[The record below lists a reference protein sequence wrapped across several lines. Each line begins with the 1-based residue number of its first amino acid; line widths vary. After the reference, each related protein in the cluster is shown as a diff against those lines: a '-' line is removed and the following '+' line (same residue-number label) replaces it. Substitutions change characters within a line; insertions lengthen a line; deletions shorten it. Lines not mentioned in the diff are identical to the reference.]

1 MTFSSRR
8 RSRAAAH
15 AVGIAATVAVV
26 GIVEILIRA
35 GVINPFIVPLPSLIL
50 ASIPRIVT
58 EEHVLQRFWQT
69 TTEIAWAGLLLA
81 LVRHRDRRSPL
92 QGAAAADGL

>member
-35 GVINPFIVPLPSLIL
+35 GVINRNVED
-50 ASIPRIVT
+50 AR
-58 EEHVLQRFWQT
+58 
-69 TTEIAWAGLLLA
+69 
-81 LVRHRDRRSPL
+81 
-92 QGAAAADGL
+92 GAKDDGLEFAGAVIVQVEDQPDPVAHRRA